1 MFFSKIILV
10 IVISFALAD
19 HRSKHD
25 DMCPFTR
32 DTLCVKDLLMTIAI
46 VARSVNRT
54 ANEIERN
61 ILFKYQEIE
70 TLNRY
75 INYEMGIIQSDLPT
89 PQLHVKFF
97 QNYLGDLMLEAHN
110 ALSYYYKSI
119 KGILILRD
127 IASFTS
133 DLWFEQI
140 ENNLRYEMICR
151 YRNVLSVY
159 SRVWPSINEVNE
171 IQFSRRKYASSPSMV
186 HDVHA
191 MVVIRLLRE
200 WMRKIYAVLMN
211 VEAKYYPIL
220 MTAKPS
226 A

>member
-46 VARSVNRT
+46 VARSVDRT
-54 ANEIERN
+54 VNEIERN
-61 ILFKYQEIE
+61 ILFKYPEIE

-75 INYEMGIIQSDLPT
+75 INFEMSHIQPGLPT
-89 PQLHVKFF
+89 PQFHS
-97 QNYLGDLMLEAHN
+97 YLVNLLLEAHN
-110 ALSYYYKSI
+110 AISYYYKSI
-119 KGILILRD
+119 NTILAMKEIT
-127 IASFTS
+127 SFTS

-140 ENNLRYEMICR
+140 RNNLRDEMICR

-159 SRVWPSINEVNE
+159 SDVWPSINEVNE

-191 MVVIRLLRE
+191 MIVIRLLRY
-200 WMRKIYAVLMN
+200 WTNKINGVLTNM
-211 VEAKYYPIL
+211 ESKYYSR
-220 MTAKPS
+220 TTKTKT
-226 A
+226 